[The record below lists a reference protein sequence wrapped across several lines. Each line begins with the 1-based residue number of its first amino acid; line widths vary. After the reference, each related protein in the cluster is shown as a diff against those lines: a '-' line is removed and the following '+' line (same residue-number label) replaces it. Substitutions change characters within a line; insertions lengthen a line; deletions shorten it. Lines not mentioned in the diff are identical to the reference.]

1 MMTNL
6 KIGVVG
12 GDKRSVEVIKILR
25 KQGFEVSVWGIDC
38 TYLALDLCKD
48 NCEDAVSD
56 ADIVVLPTPPS
67 EDEVRVNC
75 PLFSKESGI
84 KLHKLLELLPEKAVI
99 LGGRMSPRLRDF
111 AAKRGLKAFDY
122 FNREELLIKNAVP
135 TAEGAIGIAIEK
147 SPKTLFGAEIAIL
160 GFGRIGEALA
170 YRLKG
175 LGAKITVYA
184 RKGASVAKAES
195 EGMGGAKICYSNG
208 TSSLA
213 ELAKGYDIIYNT
225 IPYWVVTEDIIQ
237 NMPKSTL
244 IVDLASAPGG
254 FDMVAAKKYGVEII
268 HALALPSKTAP
279 ASAGAIIADSIIDI
293 ITEELTV

>member
-1 MMTNL
+1 MTDL
-6 KIGVVG
+6 KISVVG
-12 GDKRSVEVIKILR
+12 GDKRIVEVIKILR
-25 KQGFEVSVWGIDC
+25 EKGFDVSVWGIDDA
-38 TYLALDLCKD
+38 YISPLLCKN
-48 NCEDAVSD
+48 NCEEAVSN

-84 KLHKLLELLPEKAVI
+84 KLHKLLELLPEKSVVM
-99 LGGRMSPRLRDF
+99 GGRMSPRLRDF
-111 AAKRGLKAFDY
+111 AAQRGLKAFDY
-122 FNREELLIKNAVP
+122 FNREELLVKNAVP

-160 GFGRIGEALA
+160 GFGRIGESLA

-195 EGMGGAKICYSNG
+195 EGMVGAKICYRNG
-208 TSSLA
+208 ASSLS
-213 ELAKGYDIIYNT
+213 ELTKGYDIIYNT

-244 IVDLASAPGG
+244 IIDLASAPGG
-254 FDMVAAKKYGVEII
+254 FDIVAAKKYDVEII

-279 ASAGAIIADSIIDI
+279 ASAGAIIADSILNI

>member
-1 MMTNL
+1 MTNL

-12 GDKRSVEVIKILR
+12 GDRRIVEVIKILR
-25 KQGFEVSVWGIDC
+25 KKGFDVSVWGIDS
-38 TYLALDLCKD
+38 TYLDSDICND
-48 NCEDAVSD
+48 NCEDVVSD

-99 LGGRMSPRLRDF
+99 MGGRMSPRLRDF
-111 AAKRGLKAFDY
+111 ATKRGLKAFDY

-175 LGAKITVYA
+175 LGARITVYA

-195 EGMGGAKICYSNG
+195 EGLCGTKICYREG
-208 TSSLA
+208 TSSLS

-225 IPYWVVTEDIIQ
+225 VPYWIVTEEIIQ

-244 IVDLASAPGG
+244 IIDLASAPGG

-268 HALALPSKTAP
+268 HALALPSKIAP
-279 ASAGAIIADSIIDI
+279 ASAGEIIADSIINI

>member
-254 FDMVAAKKYGVEII
+254 FDMVAAKKYGVEVVN
-268 HALALPSKTAP
+268 
-279 ASAGAIIADSIIDI
+279 IAKK
-293 ITEELTV
+293 L